1 MKPDKT
7 DPDLLSPAA
16 EPSPKR
22 IPAWARDPIFMYLT
36 MVAAFAVA
44 GIFVVYYVMHISR
57 WRR

>member
-16 EPSPKR
+16 EPSPKI
-22 IPAWARDPIFMYLT
+22 IPAWARGPIFMYLT

-44 GIFVVYYVMHISR
+44 GIFVLYYVLRLSR
-57 WRR
+57 PGR